1 MFHHFTHAD
10 QVYRTSTCSSDKLI
24 QTPSW
29 HEGFEFRVSFH
40 AQLFGTLQLDLYSSR
55 WLLPDVHVGRST
67 LRINLLEGLPQ
78 AFVSWFELW
87 EPRYADADKARSAT
101 MYKPTTSPASPTFRV
116 SNLGAARLRLHYQF
130 QQRSIPKTT
139 TDIRPRSLSTTSSS
153 SSLSSLSSTS
163 PSTGHT
169 SDSGEDKEIY
179 QTFQKRISILR
190 ERREEDKG
198 NDSPILDDA
207 STSRSLSRETP
218 QHKGHE
224 REDSGGGGSFMSSF
238 FFSSSSSSSSSS
250 LTNSSSSPPPSI
262 AGGVSG
268 MATGANEDDI
278 AGDNGLLDSLGE
290 YFVHPETKRNLR
302 AITSMI
308 KAFGQGFD
316 ISYVELLNGAAL
328 LERFYSTMDT
338 DYTGA
343 VMEGYE
349 ECERAAH
356 FHRFALASYGWKGL
370 NFFGH
375 GNGILTDSIRSHSD
389 IRSIREFLNLEQDD
403 LLMYDLHGRVIFQPN
418 YYVARDR
425 ATNSIVL
432 AVRGTMSAMDTL
444 TDLVCE
450 YQPWRNGLVHSGMKA
465 AAQWFLTEV
474 FPSVVLHC
482 ERLDITDVVLVGHSL
497 GAGTASILAMLLQGL
512 RPTTGT
518 GKKIHIRCMAYG
530 PPCVASE
537 ELLSKDDGIQSF
549 ILGEDIVAR
558 LSYGSCMDVR
568 SMLVVASE
576 LAHGGVGNLISYGV
590 SNQGWL
596 YIYI

>member
-1 MFHHFTHAD
+1 HLD
-10 QVYRTSTCSSDKLI
+10 QVYRTSTSTSGEPT
-24 QTPSW
+24 QAPSW
-29 HEGFEFRVSFH
+29 HEGFEFRISFH

-55 WLLPDVHVGRST
+55 WLLPDVHVGRSS

-101 MYKPTTSPASPTFRV
+101 MYKPTTSPTSPTFRV
-116 SNLGAARLRLHYQF
+116 SNLGATRLRLHYQF
-130 QQRSIPKTT
+130 QQRSLPKTPT
-139 TDIRPRSLSTTSSS
+139 ARPRSLSTSSS
-153 SSLSSLSSTS
+153 SES
-163 PSTGHT
+163 PPSGYLH
-169 SDSGEDKEIY
+169 SPGEDQEIY
-179 QTFQKRISILR
+179 KVFQERVSVLR
-190 ERREEDKG
+190 ERKEEE
-198 NDSPILDDA
+198 NEESPAYSEDTDTHQ
-207 STSRSLSRETP
+207 SMSREVP
-218 QHKGHE
+218 QSKGHE
-224 REDSGGGGSFMSSF
+224 REDSNGPGSFMSSF
-238 FFSSSSSSSSSS
+238 FFSSSSTTTTSSS
-250 LTNSSSSPPPSI
+250 TISSSSPPSSI
-262 AGGVSG
+262 TGGVEGMTSG
-268 MATGANEDDI
+268 EKDDGAEG
-278 AGDNGLLDSLGE
+278 GDNGLLNSLGE
-290 YFVHPETKRNLR
+290 YFVNPETKRNLR
-302 AITSMI
+302 AITSMVR
-308 KAFGQGFD
+308 AFGQGFD

-328 LERFYSTMDT
+328 LERFYSTIDS
-338 DYTGA
+338 DRTGS

-389 IRSIREFLNLEQDD
+389 IRSIREFLGLEEDD
-403 LLMYDLHGRVIFQPN
+403 LLMYDLHGRVIFRPN
-418 YYVARDR
+418 YYVALDR
-425 ATNSIVL
+425 ATNSIIL

-474 FPSVVLHC
+474 FPSVLLHC
-482 ERLDITDVVLVGHSL
+482 ERLDVTDVVLVGHSL

-512 RPTTGT
+512 HPKTGS
-518 GKKIHIRCMAYG
+518 GKEVHIRCMAYG
-530 PPCVASE
+530 PPCIASE
-537 ELLSKDDGIQSF
+537 EFLNQNDGIQSF

-576 LAHGGVGNLISYGV
+576 LAHGGVSNLISYGV
-590 SNQGWL
+590 RRTRRR
-596 YIYI
+596 